1 MVLSQKE
8 TTYLQDLKKEEQ
20 DCIEKYTR
28 YASLAKDQKLKDL
41 FNELGNAEKTH
52 LDTINCI
59 LNGNIPDMNAS
70 SGCQGS
76 SSSQASSAPK
86 MNTASAE
93 DKNNDKYLCSDTL
106 ATEKYVSSVY
116 NTGIFE
122 FKDARIRDI
131 LNHIQK
137 EEQEHGKKIYDY
149 MAANGLYA

>member
-28 YASLAKDQKLKDL
+28 YAALAKDQKLKDL
-41 FNELGNAEKTH
+41 FNELGAAEKTH

-59 LNGNIPDMNAS
+59 LNGNIPDMT
-70 SGCQGS
+70 GS
-76 SSSQASSAPK
+76 SSSGGQNNSSASSSTQV
-86 MNTASAE
+86 NTSTAE
-93 DKNNDKYLCSDTL
+93 DKNNDKFLCNDMLS
-106 ATEKYVSSVY
+106 TEKYVSSVY

-122 FKDARIRDI
+122 FKDTKIRDI

>member
-41 FNELGNAEKTH
+41 FNEIGAAEKTH

-59 LNGNIPDMNAS
+59 LNGNIPDMSTSSKGSQTAS
-70 SGCQGS
+70 SP
-76 SSSQASSAPK
+76 APSPQV
-86 MNTASAE
+86 NTALNE
-93 DKNNDKYLCSDTL
+93 DKKNDQYLCNDTL